1 MVYKLDRQTDVG
13 TGTAGAAAPLD
24 NQDLAASVVETCNH
38 TAEPTVT
45 ADTELLEV
53 PVNQRSTYR
62 WVAVPG
68 GELVVPAVDTD
79 GIGARTKSSAYTGTV
94 ISNVHFWE

>member
-1 MVYKLDRQTDVG
+1 
-13 TGTAGAAAPLD
+13 
-24 NQDLAASVVETCNH
+24 VVETCNH